1 MKKHIVIIEND
12 TDILEVMGYILENE
26 GYVVTGYKAFPSMAE
41 LFLMHADCFII
52 DEWLPNVSGHA
63 ICLLLK
69 ARVSSRAVP
78 VILASTTTDIE
89 PVASLCEADA
99 SLRKPFDI
107 ESLLYVVSSVLAN
120 PLPLSRA
127 EGF

>member
-12 TDILEVMGYILENE
+12 ADILEVMGYILENE

-69 ARVSSRAVP
+69 ARATSNPVP
-78 VILASTTTDIE
+78 VILASTTNDIE
-89 PVASLCEADA
+89 PIANLCEADA
-99 SLRKPFDI
+99 YLKKPFDI
-107 ESLLYVVSSVLAN
+107 DKLLYVVSSVLVN